1 MKAEMVLKLLEAGY
15 TKTDIDLMEET
26 KPAEPETKPAEPEAP
41 AESETKPT
49 APAEPEAPEANT
61 SEQINNLIQ
70 IVSKL
75 QNTVDAMQKSNAEK
89 AESPKPEKLS
99 TRQVLTDFFGEK
111 KKE

>member
-26 KPAEPETKPAEPEAP
+26 KPAEPEKKPAEPE
-41 AESETKPT
+41 KK
-49 APAEPEAPEANT
+49 PAEPETNT
-61 SEQINNLIQ
+61 NEQIDNLIQ

-75 QNTVDAMQKSNAEK
+75 QNTVDAMQKTNAEK
-89 AESPKPEKLS
+89 AESQKPEKLN

>member
-1 MKAEMVLKLLEAGY
+1 MKAELVLKLLEAGY
-15 TKTDIDLMEET
+15 TKADIDLMEET
-26 KPAEPETKPAEPEAP
+26 KPAEPETKPAESEAAAP
-41 AESETKPT
+41 A

-61 SEQINNLIQ
+61 SEQIDNLIQ

-75 QNTVDAMQKSNAEK
+75 QNTVDAMQKTNAEK

-111 KKE
+111 KKPEST

>member
-26 KPAEPETKPAEPEAP
+26 KPAAPEAPETPEEPEKKPAAPAAPEAP
-41 AESETKPT
+41 AEPETDT
-49 APAEPEAPEANT
+49 N
-61 SEQINNLIQ
+61 EQINSLIQ

-75 QNTVDAMQKSNAEK
+75 QSTVDAMQKTNAEK
-89 AESPKPEKLS
+89 AESPKPEKLN

-111 KKE
+111 KK

>member
-26 KPAEPETKPAEPEAP
+26 KPAEPEKKPAEPE
-41 AESETKPT
+41 KK
-49 APAEPEAPEANT
+49 PAEPEKKPAEPETNT
-61 SEQINNLIQ
+61 NEQIDNLIQ

-75 QNTVDAMQKSNAEK
+75 QNTVDAMQKTNAEK
-89 AESPKPEKLS
+89 AESQKPEKLN

-111 KKE
+111 KK

>member
-26 KPAEPETKPAEPEAP
+26 KPAEPEKKPAEPE
-41 AESETKPT
+41 T
-49 APAEPEAPEANT
+49 NT
-61 SEQINNLIQ
+61 NEQIDNLIQ

-75 QNTVDAMQKSNAEK
+75 QNTVDAMQKTNAEK
-89 AESPKPEKLS
+89 AESQKPEKLN

-111 KKE
+111 KK

>member
-26 KPAEPETKPAEPEAP
+26 KPAAPAEPETKPAEPE
-41 AESETKPT
+41 TKP
-49 APAEPEAPEANT
+49 AAPEAPEANT
-61 SEQINNLIQ
+61 TEQINNLIQ

-75 QNTVDAMQKSNAEK
+75 QNTVDAMQKTNAEK
-89 AESPKPEKLS
+89 AESLKPEKLN

-111 KKE
+111 KK

>member
-26 KPAEPETKPAEPEAP
+26 KPAEPEKKPAEPE
-41 AESETKPT
+41 KK
-49 APAEPEAPEANT
+49 PAEPETNT
-61 SEQINNLIQ
+61 NEQIDNLIQ

-75 QNTVDAMQKSNAEK
+75 QNTVDAMQKTNAEK
-89 AESPKPEKLS
+89 AESQKPEKLN

-111 KKE
+111 KK

>member
-15 TKTDIDLMEET
+15 TKTDIELMEET
-26 KPAEPETKPAEPEAP
+26 KPAEPKAPEAPAEPEAP
-41 AESETKPT
+41 EAPE

-61 SEQINNLIQ
+61 TEQINNLIQ

-75 QNTVDAMQKSNAEK
+75 QNTVDAMQKTNAEK